1 MLFSEATEVFEK
13 MSRTTK
19 RLELTSLLSELLKRA
34 GDDLEYLVYLVQGKL
49 LPDYRGV
56 ELGMAEQLIL
66 RALSEVSSL
75 DGEEIEEMY
84 RKTGDLGELAGQ
96 VVSSRAQGTLFRQ
109 ELTVKYV
116 YDSLM
121 KVATSSGQGSIRV
134 KMSIYKDLIM
144 NSDPRDAVYITRIIN
159 GKLRLGVSD
168 ATILDALTLS
178 FAEPGLRDG
187 VSEAYNFYPDL
198 AYIARLLREGRIDD
212 VLKIGPQPGV
222 PVKVMLAERLSSVHE
237 IMEKMG
243 GRAAFEF
250 KYDGIRVQVHV
261 FGGQVRIFSR
271 GLEETT
277 GQFPDIVRAVK
288 EEVKVE
294 SAILDGE
301 AVPVNPE
308 TGEIYPFQVVS
319 QRRGRKHDLER
330 VSEEVPIVV
339 FFFDIIYLNG
349 RQLHREA
356 YGERRRL
363 LRETVRESERLRI
376 ARTLVSSDEG
386 EVERFFNESIEYGC
400 EGLVAKSLSEN
411 SIYRAGARGWLWIKL
426 KRDYEAEM
434 SDSLDLVVVGA
445 FSGHG
450 RRGGTYGALLM
461 AAYDQEKDEFVT
473 VCKLGS
479 GFNDEMLFSLPKM
492 FQQLVTKEKPA
503 RVNSI
508 MEPDFWIYPS
518 VVLEVRGA
526 EITLSPV
533 HTCAMGTVARD
544 SGLAL
549 RFPRFTGK
557 IRNDKKPE
565 DATSVMEILEMFR
578 SQKKKSVGE

>member
-1 MLFSEATEVFEK
+1 MKTMLFSEATEVFEK

-49 LPDYRGV
+49 LPDYRGGV

-187 VSEAYNFYPDL
+187 GVSEAYNFYPDL

-271 GLEETT
+271 GP
-277 GQFPDIVRAVK
+277 GGDHRP
-288 EEVKVE
+288 
-294 SAILDGE
+294 
-301 AVPVNPE
+301 VP
-308 TGEIYPFQVVS
+308 GHRQ
-319 QRRGRKHDLER
+319 GRKGGGE
-330 VSEEVPIVV
+330 
-339 FFFDIIYLNG
+339 G
-349 RQLHREA
+349 
-356 YGERRRL
+356 GER
-363 LRETVRESERLRI
+363 
-376 ARTLVSSDEG
+376 
-386 EVERFFNESIEYGC
+386 
-400 EGLVAKSLSEN
+400 
-411 SIYRAGARGWLWIKL
+411 
-426 KRDYEAEM
+426 
-434 SDSLDLVVVGA
+434 
-445 FSGHG
+445 
-450 RRGGTYGALLM
+450 
-461 AAYDQEKDEFVT
+461 
-473 VCKLGS
+473 
-479 GFNDEMLFSLPKM
+479 
-492 FQQLVTKEKPA
+492 
-503 RVNSI
+503 
-508 MEPDFWIYPS
+508 
-518 VVLEVRGA
+518 
-526 EITLSPV
+526 
-533 HTCAMGTVARD
+533 HT
-544 SGLAL
+544 
-549 RFPRFTGK
+549 
-557 IRNDKKPE
+557 
-565 DATSVMEILEMFR
+565 
-578 SQKKKSVGE
+578 